1 MIHTTKKKLQ
11 LLFKKF
17 GYKLFK
23 LFYTEVNKFE
33 KVENNSNSKITL
45 SKIDDEY
52 NYKVFTIN
60 NARVYTD
67 TINDFAVIQNNKVL
81 IGPSYQIRDTKFKNI
96 ENKSI
101 HSPLRPK
108 FRNKAETN
116 IYFLSKRKFQSEKKQ
131 SMLINIK
138 LISGI
143 IILVVGGYIL
153 SN

>member
-1 MIHTTKKKLQ
+1 MIHTTKKLQ

-23 LFYTEVNKFE
+23 LFYTEVNKLE
-33 KVENNSNSKITL
+33 NENNSNSKITL

-81 IGPSYQIRDTKFKNI
+81 IGPSYQIRDIN
-96 ENKSI
+96 
-101 HSPLRPK
+101 LR
-108 FRNKAETN
+108 
-116 IYFLSKRKFQSEKKQ
+116 I
-131 SMLINIK
+131 
-138 LISGI
+138 
-143 IILVVGGYIL
+143 
-153 SN
+153 